1 MDAQLVEWSDL
12 RHKLKTIGVFNPEVI
27 NGINAIADKGHTL
40 EYPMQAIA
48 TPSSLIYNGGKI
60 AISDDYYGEEDEGHM
75 YDALESMGYD
85 VYSPNKIVYVI
96 M

>member
-12 RHKLKTIGVFNPEVI
+12 RHKLKTTGFNPEVI
-27 NGINAIADKGHTL
+27 DGINAIADKGHAL

-60 AISDDYYGEEDEGHM
+60 AISDDYHGEEDEGYM

-85 VYSPNKIVYVI
+85 VYSHNRIVYVI